1 MKKILTKAL
10 FLSFALLLL
19 LIPLASCDGE
29 EEATEGASETEQTEA
44 PTDAPAVPEAIVGNE
59 LIIFE
64 NGAYNIRIVCSDSAT
79 DLEKQIYNKLRNK
92 LKTITGVNPEFT
104 TDFLAF
110 NDSGEERKAPAILIG
125 KTNYDESEAVYD
137 DLNYSMGIMRLEGNK
152 LVLAFSS
159 LDEGESLY
167 VKLISLLAGAS
178 ADKVALDLSALPFT
192 EVTNEALA
200 AIPVFPGKEYATVE
214 GGDYTHFV
222 RISDASFEDFETYKK
237 MIADSGYTL
246 SDTRTAGQLNFATFL
261 RGEEYL
267 YVYHKPSSQ
276 TIRAIVGPVDH
287 LAPLPTGETVEQIAE
302 PSLTLVGQA
311 YSDIGLGMIYRLPDG
326 KFVIFDGGANYS
338 RDLVYKAL
346 ESQKVTEDIT
356 IAAWFLTH
364 PHIDHYGGFVELVE
378 NHKDDVI
385 IENVVFNFATAES
398 YHVPEKDNNA
408 MTTLRQM
415 LRHDLPDT
423 HFIKPHTGQV
433 LEFSG
438 VQFEI
443 MYTFED
449 YFPKEFQFLNDSSLI
464 VRANYCGKTI
474 LMLADATYEAGA
486 IMIEAYRDYLKSDMV
501 QLAHHG
507 IWASID
513 KLYDYVDAEVL
524 IWPSNTAGAKDWIT
538 DAAVL
543 AALAPA
549 RDVHIP
555 GAKTVTIK
563 FPYEF
568 LDNKEEVLA
577 DLRALKEQEESEG
590 ETE

>member
-64 NGAYNIRIVCSDSAT
+64 NGAYNIRIVCSDAAT
-79 DLEKQIYNKLRNK
+79 DFEKQIYNEIRSKLRT
-92 LKTITGVNPEFT
+92 LTGVNPEFS

-125 KTNYDESEAVYD
+125 RTNYDESAAVYGE
-137 DLNYSMGIMRLEGNK
+137 LNYGTGIMRLEGNK
-152 LVLAFSS
+152 LVLAFSAIE
-159 LDEGESLY
+159 EGEALY
-167 VKLISLLAGAS
+167 GRLESLLATAT
-178 ADKVALDLSALPFT
+178 AEKVSLDLSSLPVT
-192 EVTNEALA
+192 EVSNEAIA
-200 AIPVFPGKEYATVE
+200 DIPVFPGKEYATVDTDD
-214 GGDYTHFV
+214 GTYFL
-222 RISDASFEDFETYKK
+222 RIAEASFEDFEAYKQ

-246 SDTRTAGQLNFATFL
+246 ADTRTAGQLNFATFL

-364 PHIDHYGGFVELVE
+364 PHGDHHGGFLELLDK
-378 NHKDDVI
+378 HTDDVT
-385 IENVVFNFATAES
+385 IENLVFNFASAES

-408 MTTLRQM
+408 MTEIREILKNE
-415 LRHDLPDT
+415 LPDT

-443 MYTFED
+443 MYTPED
-449 YFPKEFQFLNDSSLI
+449 YFPKDFQFLNDSSLI
-464 VRANYCGKTI
+464 VRANFCDKTI

-486 IMIEAYRDYLKSDMV
+486 VMIEAYRDYLKSDMV

-513 KLYDYVDAEVL
+513 KLYGYVDAEVL
-524 IWPSNTAGAKDWIT
+524 VWPSNTTGAKDWIT

-555 GAKTVTIK
+555 GAKTTTIK

-568 LDNKEEVLA
+568 LDNKEDVLA